1 MVGYNTS
8 VVSRNVVIY
17 ARVSTEHEAQLS
29 ALENQLDWYK
39 PLLEQHPEW
48 TLVHS
53 YVDEG
58 ITGTSAKKRPQFMKM
73 LEDAQSG
80 EFQLILTREVSRFA
94 RNTVDTLQYTRQL
107 KAMGVEVFFI
117 NDNIRTFDGD
127 GELRL
132 TIMATLAQD
141 ESRKTSIRVKSGQQ
155 TSMENGTFYGNG
167 NILGYDRKGKELVI
181 NPEQAHTV
189 RKIYDWYLDGWG
201 IRKIQ
206 FELEKEGI
214 LTSTGKTRWYES
226 NISKILKNSFYAG
239 IIEYHKQFT
248 PDFLEQKKI
257 NNFGEVERLR
267 VKGRHEPIITE
278 EEFNRVQVL
287 MESKRLKNPANK
299 TGRREKGKKS
309 VSDVWSRLLVCS
321 CGCTFNRK
329 AWHNSSN
336 GIQYGYMCYSQIR
349 NGTIRTRLKKGLPTD
364 GICTSQMI
372 PGWKLQFMAKY
383 LFREFLKN
391 TDKILDIAEEM
402 LKQHIQD
409 KEVIEDNSELIRK
422 KKDALSKLEKR
433 MNNLISMR
441 ADGEIAKEQFLSMK
455 ADIDTQI
462 RSLQEQIEELSPD
475 ENVPEEE
482 IPNYDERI
490 TVLRYVLERYMN
502 FDSDEDIP
510 EPVIEAFVD
519 KIVVKENSFDWYLF
533 FSGDDN
539 TPKICNVK
547 GTKKSHEI
555 EIFENQETPSF
566 VNCNTGCNCK
576 QVIRTDQVLYN

>member
-1 MVGYNTS
+1 MNGYNA
-8 VVSRNVVIY
+8 VAAHKNVVIY

-29 ALENQLDWYK
+29 ALGNQLDWYK

-73 LEDAQSG
+73 LDDAQSG

-94 RNTVDTLQYTRQL
+94 RNTVDTLQYTRRL

-117 NDNIRTFDGD
+117 NDNIRTYDGD

-167 NILGYDRKGKELVI
+167 NILGYDRNGKELVI
-181 NPEQAHTV
+181 NPEQARTV
-189 RKIYDWYLDGWG
+189 RKIYDWYLDGFG
-201 IRKIQ
+201 VRKIKY
-206 FELEKEGI
+206 ELEKEGI

-226 NISKILKNSFYAG
+226 NISKILKNPFYAG

-257 NNFGEVERLR
+257 NNFGEIERLR
-267 VKGRHEPIITE
+267 VKGRHEPIVTE
-278 EEFNRVQVL
+278 DEFNRVQEI
-287 MESKRLKNPANK
+287 MEGKRQKNPANK
-299 TGRREKGKKS
+299 TGRKKSGKKPF
-309 VSDVWSRLLVCS
+309 SDVWSRLLVCS

-349 NGTIRTRLKKGLPTD
+349 NGTIRTRLKKGLPTN

-372 PGWKLQFMAKY
+372 AGWKLQFMAKY

-391 TDKILDIAEEM
+391 TDKILNIAEEM
-402 LKQHIQD
+402 LKEHIKD
-409 KEVIEDNSELIRK
+409 KEVIEDNSELIQK
-422 KKDALSKLEKR
+422 KKEELNKLEKR
-433 MNNLISMR
+433 LNNLISMR
-441 ADGEIAKEQFLSMK
+441 ADGEINKEQFQNMK
-455 ADIDTQI
+455 SEIDSKIHT
-462 RSLQEQIEELSPD
+462 LQEQIERLM
-475 ENVPEEE
+475 PEESE
-482 IPNYDERI
+482 TEEEFTNYNERI
-490 TVLRYVLERYMN
+490 TVLRYVLEQYMN

-539 TPKICNVK
+539 TPKSCNVS
-547 GTKKSHEI
+547 GNKKSHKI
-555 EIFENQETPSF
+555 ELFEESQSLSF
-566 VNCNTGCNCK
+566 VECSTGCNC
-576 QVIRTDQVLYN
+576 

>member
-1 MVGYNTS
+1 M
-8 VVSRNVVIY
+8 
-17 ARVSTEHEAQLS
+17 
-29 ALENQLDWYK
+29 
-39 PLLEQHPEW
+39 
-48 TLVHS
+48 
-53 YVDEG
+53 DEG

-189 RKIYDWYLDGWG
+189 RKIYEWYLDGWG

-267 VKGRHEPIITE
+267 VKGRHEPIVTE
-278 EEFNRVQVL
+278 DEFNRVQKL

-299 TGRREKGKKS
+299 TGRREKGRKP

-336 GIQYGYMCYSQIR
+336 GIQYGYTCYSQIR

-462 RSLQEQIEELSPD
+462 LSLQEQIEEFSPNG
-475 ENVPEEE
+475 NVPEEE

-510 EPVIEAFVD
+510 EPVIEAFVE
-519 KIVVKENSFDWYLF
+519 KIIVNENSFDWYLM
-533 FSGDDN
+533 FSGNDN

-566 VNCNTGCNCK
+566 VNCNTGCN
-576 QVIRTDQVLYN
+576 R

>member
-1 MVGYNTS
+1 MSGYNTA
-8 VVSRNVVIY
+8 VIHRNVVIY

-29 ALENQLDWYK
+29 ALGNQLDWYK

-73 LEDAQSG
+73 LDDAQNG
-80 EFQLILTREVSRFA
+80 EFNLILTREVSRFA
-94 RNTVDTLQYTRQL
+94 RNTVDTLQYTRLL

-117 NDNIRTFDGD
+117 NDNIRTYDGD

-167 NILGYDRKGKELVI
+167 NILGYDRNGKELVI
-181 NPEQAHTV
+181 NPEQARTV
-189 RKIYDWYLDGWG
+189 RKIYDWYLDGFG
-201 IRKIQ
+201 VRKIKY
-206 FELEKEGI
+206 ELEKEGI

-226 NISKILKNSFYAG
+226 NISKILKNPFYAG

-257 NNFGEVERLR
+257 NNFGEIERLR
-267 VKGRHEPIITE
+267 VKGRHEPIVTE
-278 EEFNRVQVL
+278 DEFNRVQEI
-287 MESKRLKNPANK
+287 MEGKRQKNPANK
-299 TGRREKGKKS
+299 TGRKKSGKKPF
-309 VSDVWSRLLVCS
+309 SDVWSRLLVCS

-349 NGTIRTRLKKGLPTD
+349 NGTIRTRLKKGLSTD

-372 PGWKLQFMAKY
+372 AGWKLQFMAKY

-391 TDKILDIAEEM
+391 TDKILNIAEEM
-402 LKQHIQD
+402 LKEHIKD
-409 KEVIEDNSELIRK
+409 KEFIEDNSELIQK
-422 KKDALSKLEKR
+422 KKEELNKLEKR

-441 ADGEIAKEQFLSMK
+441 ADGEIDKEQFLNMK

-462 RSLQEQIEELSPD
+462 LSLQKQIEKLSPG
-475 ENVPEEE
+475 ESIQEE
-482 IPNYDERI
+482 IPNYDDRI
-490 TVLRYVLERYMN
+490 TVLRYVLESYMN

-519 KIVVKENSFDWYLF
+519 KIVVKEHSFDWYLF
-533 FSGDDN
+533 FSGDNN
-539 TPKICNVK
+539 TPKSCNVT
-547 GTKKSHEI
+547 GNKKSHKI
-555 EIFENQETPSF
+555 ELFGESQSLSF
-566 VNCNTGCNCK
+566 AECCTGCYC
-576 QVIRTDQVLYN
+576 

>member
-1 MVGYNTS
+1 MVGYNIS
-8 VVSRNVVIY
+8 VVPRNVVIY

-107 KAMGVEVFFI
+107 KAIGVEVFFI

-167 NILGYDRKGKELVI
+167 NILGYDRKGKNLVI
-181 NPEQAHTV
+181 NPEQARTV

-201 IRKIQ
+201 VRRIK
-206 FELEKEGI
+206 FELEKGGI

-267 VKGRHEPIITE
+267 VKGRHEPIVTE
-278 EEFNRVQVL
+278 DEFDRVQEL
-287 MESKRLKNPANK
+287 MESKRQKNPANK
-299 TGRREKGKKS
+299 TGRMEKGKKP

-349 NGTIRTRLKKGLPTD
+349 NGTIRTKLKKGLPTD
-364 GICTSQMI
+364 GIFTLQMI

-391 TDKILDIAEEM
+391 TDRILNIAEEM

-409 KEVIEDNSELIRK
+409 KKEVEDNTEIIQSKQAEL
-422 KKDALSKLEKR
+422 DKLENR
-433 MNNLISMR
+433 LSNLITMR
-441 ADGEIAKEQFLSMK
+441 ADGEVDKKQFQNMK
-455 ADIDTQI
+455 SEINSKIHT
-462 RSLQEQIEELSPD
+462 LQEQIARLMPEEN
-475 ENVPEEE
+475 ETEEE
-482 IPNYDERI
+482 IPDYNERI

-533 FSGDDN
+533 FSGEDN
-539 TPKICNVK
+539 TPKSCNVS
-547 GTKKSHEI
+547 GNKKPHKI
-555 EIFENQETPSF
+555 EHSDTSSSPSF
-566 VNCNTGCNCK
+566 AECNTGCNC
-576 QVIRTDQVLYN
+576 

>member
-1 MVGYNTS
+1 MVCYDTVANT
-8 VVSRNVVIY
+8 RNVVIY

-73 LEDAQSG
+73 LKDAQSG

-94 RNTVDTLQYTRQL
+94 QNTVDTLQYTRQL

-189 RKIYDWYLDGWG
+189 RKIYEWYLDGWG

-267 VKGRHEPIITE
+267 VKGRHEPIVTE
-278 EEFNRVQVL
+278 DEFNRVQEL

-533 FSGDDN
+533 FSGNDN

-566 VNCNTGCNCK
+566 VNCNTGCN
-576 QVIRTDQVLYN
+576 R